1 MKFALHYRGPLKPDG
16 NAGHKFDLRRHFH
29 AQLAGLWTQ
38 LPLRHMAIVRLPM
51 GHADRARYNNVSHYR
66 PRGGFNFVPIA
77 TIEQTWTGSV
87 EVVLFRPGVPGQL
100 VTKGDI
106 DNRLKTLFD
115 ALAMPQEGGGI
126 PKGEAPREGED
137 PFNCVF
143 EDDAQITSVT
153 VETEQLL
160 APDTDADPFHVE
172 LFLRIELSQTIR
184 SLLTSAIP

>member
-106 DNRLKTLFD
+106 STIGSRLCSTLWRCPRRVVASPKERPPEKVKTPSTASLRTTRRS
-115 ALAMPQEGGGI
+115 
-126 PKGEAPREGED
+126 PR
-137 PFNCVF
+137 
-143 EDDAQITSVT
+143 
-153 VETEQLL
+153 
-160 APDTDADPFHVE
+160 
-172 LFLRIELSQTIR
+172 
-184 SLLTSAIP
+184 